1 MHHEIMRKCRK
12 TSHLYICRRNKFWD
26 VHQTSGMVEYF
37 SSYFLKFS
45 ILCFS
50 YLLCFY
56 NSCKFAGVLLN
67 NLANEISTLFLKD
80 LTHAGVDWRCS
91 VLALFFYFVLELY
104 IISSPWLST
113 SCITTLLMYNHDGV
127 LFVSSLQ
134 SAYI

>member
-1 MHHEIMRKCRK
+1 MKIWGNAAR
-12 TSHLYICRRNKFWD
+12 HLTFTF
-26 VHQTSGMVEYF
+26 VAGVSFGMFLKHLVWLRYF

-56 NSCKFAGVLLN
+56 NSCRFAGVLLN
-67 NLANEISTLFLKD
+67 NLAHEISTLFFKD

-113 SCITTLLMYNHDGV
+113 SCITTLLMYNHNGV
-127 LFVSSLQ
+127 LFASSLQ